1 MSNGVRCLLLNLR
14 SKNKLALEM
23 NCSDQSAIADI
34 TVFDVVKRFRL
45 VVMEVRHQSHSS
57 LPRASSGD

>member
-1 MSNGVRCLLLNLR
+1 MRSSFVVPLCVLRR

-23 NCSDQSAIADI
+23 NGSDQSAIADI

-45 VVMEVRHQSHSS
+45 VVMEVS
-57 LPRASSGD
+57 

>member
-1 MSNGVRCLLLNLR
+1 
-14 SKNKLALEM
+14 M

-57 LPRASSGD
+57 LPLASSGD